1 MKKINPYTPMT
12 EYLAGRDEVIQE
24 GKDSIYSLMH
34 GYPRQPIIYYGLRGV
49 GKTVLLTALRE
60 YAIQEGVL
68 TFHFEIQ
75 EKVSLINDIIL
86 SANQTLSKI
95 SKVEK
100 IKNIFE
106 AAKNSLQSFTL
117 TYTTGEN
124 SISVEMNK
132 KLSEMMLQS
141 NLVELLLNL
150 GRLAKESKNT
160 IIYFI
165 DEIQYA
171 KQNELEALI
180 TAQHRINQERLP
192 ITIIVA
198 GLPKILV
205 NMTESKTYAER
216 MFAFVEISSLEY
228 KDAKNA
234 IVNPGKPFDITYT
247 EEALKEIYKITE
259 GYPYFIQQF
268 CHIISK
274 KYKEIDLNIVNEMKS
289 IFFKELDK
297 SFFKVR
303 FDKCTP
309 KEKEFMFAMVS
320 CGELPC
326 TVANVAHIMN
336 KELKSISPIRARL
349 INKRL
354 IYATRHGEIDFTVPK
369 FDEFLKRIKA
379 NDNIGR

>member
-1 MKKINPYTPMT
+1 MKKINPYTPGAGVMPG
-12 EYLAGRDEVIQE
+12 YLAGRDEVIQE

-49 GKTVLLTALRE
+49 GKTVLLTALNE
-60 YAIQEGVL
+60 YAIREGVL

-106 AAKNSLQSFTL
+106 VAKNSLQSFTL
-117 TYTTGEN
+117 TYTAGEN
-124 SISVEMNK
+124 SVSVEMNK
-132 KLSEMMLQS
+132 KLGEMMLQS

-150 GRLAKESKNT
+150 GRLAKESNNT

-192 ITIIVA
+192 ITIIGA

-205 NMTESKTYAER
+205 NVTESKTYAER
-216 MFAFVEISSLEY
+216 MFAFVEISSLDY

-234 IVNPGKPFDITYT
+234 VVNPGKPFNITYT
-247 EEALKEIYKITE
+247 EEALEEIYKITE

-268 CHIISK
+268 CYIISK
-274 KYKEIDLNIVNEMKS
+274 KYKEIDLNVVNEMK
-289 IFFKELDK
+289 IVFFKELDK

-309 KEKEFMFAMVS
+309 KEKEFMFAMVN

-326 TVANVAHIMN
+326 TVANVAHILN
-336 KELKSISPIRARL
+336 KDLKSISPIRARL
-349 INKRL
+349 INKGL

-369 FDEFLKRIKA
+369 FDEFLKRISK
-379 NDNIGR
+379 

>member
-1 MKKINPYTPMT
+1 MPG
-12 EYLAGRDEVIQE
+12 YLAGRDEVIQK

-49 GKTVLLTALRE
+49 GKTVLLTALNE
-60 YAIQEGVL
+60 YAIREGVL

-106 AAKNSLQSFTL
+106 VAKNSLQSFTL
-117 TYTTGEN
+117 TYTAGEN
-124 SISVEMNK
+124 SVSVEMNK
-132 KLSEMMLQS
+132 KLGEMMLQS

-150 GRLAKESKNT
+150 GRLAKESNNT

-192 ITIIVA
+192 ITIIGA

-205 NMTESKTYAER
+205 NVTESKTYAER
-216 MFAFVEISSLEY
+216 MFAFVEISSLDY

-234 IVNPGKPFDITYT
+234 IVNPGKPFNITYT
-247 EEALKEIYKITE
+247 EEALEEIYKITE

-268 CHIISK
+268 CYIISK
-274 KYKEIDLNIVNEMKS
+274 KYKEIDLNVVNEMK
-289 IFFKELDK
+289 IVFFKELDK

-309 KEKEFMFAMVS
+309 KEKEFMFAMVN

-326 TVANVAHIMN
+326 TVANVAHILN
-336 KELKSISPIRARL
+336 KDLKSISPIRARL
-349 INKRL
+349 INKGL

-369 FDEFLKRIKA
+369 FDEFLKRISK
-379 NDNIGR
+379 

>member
-1 MKKINPYTPMT
+1 MKKINPYTPGAGVMPG
-12 EYLAGRDEVIQE
+12 YLAGRDEIIQE

-49 GKTVLLTALRE
+49 GKTVLLTALNE
-60 YAIQEGVL
+60 YAIREGVL

-106 AAKNSLQSFTL
+106 VAKNSLQSFTL
-117 TYTTGEN
+117 TYTAGEN
-124 SISVEMNK
+124 SVSVEMNK
-132 KLSEMMLQS
+132 KLGEMMLQS

-150 GRLAKESKNT
+150 GRLAKESNNT

-192 ITIIVA
+192 ITIIGA

-205 NMTESKTYAER
+205 NVTESKTYVER
-216 MFAFVEISSLEY
+216 MFAFVEISSLDY

-234 IVNPGKPFDITYT
+234 IVNPGKPFNITYT
-247 EEALKEIYKITE
+247 EEALEEIYKITE

-268 CHIISK
+268 CYIISK
-274 KYKEIDLNIVNEMKS
+274 KYKEIDLNVVNEMK
-289 IFFKELDK
+289 IVFFKELDK

-309 KEKEFMFAMVS
+309 KEKEFMFAMVN

-326 TVANVAHIMN
+326 TVANVAHILN
-336 KELKSISPIRARL
+336 KDLKSISPIRARL
-349 INKRL
+349 INKGL

-369 FDEFLKRIKA
+369 FDEFLKRISK
-379 NDNIGR
+379 

>member
-1 MKKINPYTPMT
+1 MKKINPYTPGAGVMPG
-12 EYLAGRDEVIQE
+12 YLAGRDEVIQE

-49 GKTVLLTALRE
+49 GKTVLLTALNE
-60 YAIQEGVL
+60 YAIREGVL

-106 AAKNSLQSFTL
+106 VAKNSLQSFTL
-117 TYTTGEN
+117 TYTAGEN
-124 SISVEMNK
+124 SVSVEMNK
-132 KLSEMMLQS
+132 KLGEMMLQS

-192 ITIIVA
+192 ITIIGA

-205 NMTESKTYAER
+205 NVTESKTYAER
-216 MFAFVEISSLEY
+216 MFAFVEISSLDY

-234 IVNPGKPFDITYT
+234 IVNPGKPFNITYT
-247 EEALKEIYKITE
+247 EEALEEIYKITE

-268 CHIISK
+268 CYIISK
-274 KYKEIDLNIVNEMKS
+274 KYKEIDLNVVNEMK
-289 IFFKELDK
+289 IVFFKELDK

-309 KEKEFMFAMVS
+309 KEKEFMFAMVN

-326 TVANVAHIMN
+326 TVANVAHILN
-336 KELKSISPIRARL
+336 KDLKSISPIRARL
-349 INKRL
+349 INKGL

-369 FDEFLKRIKA
+369 FDEFLKRISK
-379 NDNIGR
+379 

>member
-1 MKKINPYTPMT
+1 MKKINPYTPGAGVMPG
-12 EYLAGRDEVIQE
+12 YLAGRDEVIQE

-49 GKTVLLTALRE
+49 GKTVLLTALNE
-60 YAIQEGVL
+60 YAIREGVL

-106 AAKNSLQSFTL
+106 VAKNSLQSFTL
-117 TYTTGEN
+117 TYTAGEN
-124 SISVEMNK
+124 SVSVEMNK
-132 KLSEMMLQS
+132 KLGEMMLQS

-150 GRLAKESKNT
+150 GRLAKESNNT

-192 ITIIVA
+192 ITIIGA
-198 GLPKILV
+198 GLPKILINV
-205 NMTESKTYAER
+205 TESKTYAER
-216 MFAFVEISSLEY
+216 MFAFVEISSLDY

-234 IVNPGKPFDITYT
+234 IVNPGKPFNITYT
-247 EEALKEIYKITE
+247 EEALEEIYKITE

-268 CHIISK
+268 CYIISK
-274 KYKEIDLNIVNEMKS
+274 KYKEIDLNVVNEMK
-289 IFFKELDK
+289 IVFFKELDK

-309 KEKEFMFAMVS
+309 KEKEFMFAMVN

-326 TVANVAHIMN
+326 TVANVAHILN
-336 KELKSISPIRARL
+336 KDLKSISPIRARL
-349 INKRL
+349 INKGL

-369 FDEFLKRIKA
+369 FDEFLKRISK
-379 NDNIGR
+379 

>member
-1 MKKINPYTPMT
+1 MKKINPYTPGAGVMPG
-12 EYLAGRDEVIQE
+12 YLAGRDEVIQE

-49 GKTVLLTALRE
+49 GKTVLLTALNE
-60 YAIQEGVL
+60 YAIREGVL

-106 AAKNSLQSFTL
+106 VAKNSLQSFTL
-117 TYTTGEN
+117 TYTAGEN
-124 SISVEMNK
+124 SVSVEMNK
-132 KLSEMMLQS
+132 KLGEMMLQS

-150 GRLAKESKNT
+150 GRLAKESNNT

-192 ITIIVA
+192 ITIIGA

-205 NMTESKTYAER
+205 NVTESKTYAER
-216 MFAFVEISSLEY
+216 MFAFVEISSLDY

-234 IVNPGKPFDITYT
+234 IVNPGKPFNITYT
-247 EEALKEIYKITE
+247 EEALEEIYKITE

-268 CHIISK
+268 CYIISK
-274 KYKEIDLNIVNEMKS
+274 KYKEIDLNVVNEMK
-289 IFFKELDK
+289 IVFFKELDK

-309 KEKEFMFAMVS
+309 KEKEFMFAMVN

-326 TVANVAHIMN
+326 TVANVAHILN
-336 KELKSISPIRARL
+336 KDLKSISPIRARL
-349 INKRL
+349 INKGL

-369 FDEFLKRIKA
+369 FDEFLKRISK
-379 NDNIGR
+379 